1 MLPQPKHE
9 AVASPLGGGAKFKQ
23 FGEESPYQPGTEY
36 LDLDILESFSL

>member
-9 AVASPLGGGAKFKQ
+9 AVASPLGDGAK

-36 LDLDILESFSL
+36 LDLDMLESFSL